1 MNTAVIVRH
10 KVRDYD
16 AWLPL
21 FEEHGTVRRQYGGI
35 GDQVYR
41 VDGDPNDL
49 IVINFFADLERA
61 KAFTQDPSLREVM
74 GRAGVISDP
83 QVTFAVEAEEA
94 TYPVAVA

>member
-16 AWLPL
+16 TWLPL
-21 FEEHGTVRRQYGGI
+21 FQEHGTVRRQYGGL

-41 VDGDPNDL
+41 VNGDPNDL
-49 IVINFFADLERA
+49 IVVNFFEDLERA
-61 KAFTQDPSLREVM
+61 KAFTQDPSLREIL
-74 GRAGVISDP
+74 GRAGVIGEP
-83 QVTFAVEAEEA
+83 EVTFAQEAEEA

>member
-16 AWLPL
+16 TWLPI
-21 FEEHGTVRRQYGGI
+21 FQEHGTVRRQYGGL

-41 VDGDPNDL
+41 VNGDPNDL
-49 IVINFFADLERA
+49 IIVNFFADLERA
-61 KAFTQDPSLREVM
+61 KAFTQDPSLRETM
-74 GRAGVISDP
+74 GRAGVISEP
-83 QVTFAVEAEEA
+83 EVTFAEEAEEA

>member
-16 AWLPL
+16 TWLPL
-21 FEEHGTVRRQYGGI
+21 FQEHGIVRRQYGGL

-41 VDGDPNDL
+41 VNGDPNDL
-49 IVINFFADLERA
+49 IVVNFFEDLERA
-61 KAFTQDPSLREVM
+61 KAFTQDPSLRETLD
-74 GRAGVISDP
+74 RAGVIGEP
-83 QVTFAVEAEEA
+83 EVTFAQEAEEA

>member
-16 AWLPL
+16 TWLPI
-21 FEEHGTVRRQYGGI
+21 FQEHGTVRRRYGGL

-41 VDGDPNDL
+41 VNGDPNDL
-49 IVINFFADLERA
+49 IIVNFFADLERA
-61 KAFTQDPSLREVM
+61 KAFTQDPSLRETM
-74 GRAGVISDP
+74 GRAGVISEP
-83 QVTFAVEAEEA
+83 EVTFAEEVEEA

>member
-16 AWLPL
+16 TWLPL
-21 FEEHGTVRRQYGGI
+21 FQEHGTVRRQYGGI

-49 IVINFFADLERA
+49 IIVNLFADPEQARA
-61 KAFTQDPSLREVM
+61 FAQDPSLREVM
-74 GRAGVISDP
+74 GRAGVIGEP
-83 QVTFAVEAEEA
+83 EVTFAVEAEEA
-94 TYPVAVA
+94 TYPVAVG